1 MRNFSFFG
9 VVALAASLLFGGCDG
24 TGKKMSRGPVP
35 DKSVSGKILNISLDT
50 SIDSLDPQKAVYASA
65 FELIGNMIDG
75 LMQMDDDGSVKKAL
89 CKEEI
94 VSSDGL
100 HYTFKLRDDV
110 YWSNGVPVTAHD
122 FVYGWQRA
130 IDPATKSEYAF
141 MISDIAQVKNATAI
155 QAGQMDA
162 NQLGVR
168 AVDDY
173 TFEVEL
179 QVPVSY
185 FDQLLYF
192 CTFYPANKAFV
203 ESCGDSYATSPETCL
218 ANGAFLLTE
227 YSSSGKTL
235 SFIKNTA
242 YYDASVVKLGGLHYE
257 VIESS
262 DEKLRKYQSGQ
273 LDFVEISGD
282 TVAKMRGSPDFR
294 SVDSGFLYYV
304 TFNFDDKNFANRNL
318 RRAFTFA
325 VDREIIADELADG
338 SAPAYAAIPRGFAF
352 SRSGQDF
359 TASGIEFPE
368 HCSYNPELARRHFV
382 EVKRELGVSSLN
394 LTLLTA
400 DGEAQVIAA
409 NSIKRQI
416 ESLFPEVSISIDK
429 VPKSQRR
436 KLMSAGKFEFGLNN
450 WGPDYAD
457 PMTYLA
463 MWVTGNDNNQ
473 GNYFNPKYNALI
485 SSCTDGD
492 LCTKPDERW
501 KALKQAELM
510 VMDDAVIMPI
520 YQKCNADLINP
531 SVRNIAFHA
540 VAINR
545 IYKKTTK

>member
-218 ANGAFLLTE
+218 ANGAFILTE

-325 VDREIIADELADG
+325 VDREIIADELAGAKSNSG
-338 SAPAYAAIPRGFAF
+338 SFSPTKCRFPVAPAVVPSKDMCGNPGTDGVSVMSAESTTLRSFLYSIVAF
-352 SRSGQDF
+352 SGF
-359 TASGIEFPE
+359 T
-368 HCSYNPELARRHFV
+368 
-382 EVKRELGVSSLN
+382 
-394 LTLLTA
+394 
-400 DGEAQVIAA
+400 
-409 NSIKRQI
+409 
-416 ESLFPEVSISIDK
+416 
-429 VPKSQRR
+429 
-436 KLMSAGKFEFGLNN
+436 
-450 WGPDYAD
+450 
-457 PMTYLA
+457 
-463 MWVTGNDNNQ
+463 
-473 GNYFNPKYNALI
+473 
-485 SSCTDGD
+485 
-492 LCTKPDERW
+492 
-501 KALKQAELM
+501 
-510 VMDDAVIMPI
+510 
-520 YQKCNADLINP
+520 
-531 SVRNIAFHA
+531 SV
-540 VAINR
+540 
-545 IYKKTTK
+545 